1 MTTNFL
7 LYKTLM
13 GFNGWA
19 RSVAVE
25 MVFNGVQRTL
35 KERRESPTLANGKSN
50 YSAID
55 AVANDIFR
63 R

>member
-7 LYKTLM
+7 LCKTLM

-35 KERRESPTLANGKSN
+35 KERRESPTLANGKSQRMN
-50 YSAID
+50 KC
-55 AVANDIFR
+55 
-63 R
+63 